1 MTIFIISVR
10 EIFLKYKVMKG
21 INKKFDEFDYI
32 NVEKLFHYN
41 RYSGR
46 SQDGR
51 RVGDP
56 SFVWS

>member
-46 SQDGR
+46 SPIWQKSR
-51 RVGDP
+51 R
-56 SFVWS
+56 S